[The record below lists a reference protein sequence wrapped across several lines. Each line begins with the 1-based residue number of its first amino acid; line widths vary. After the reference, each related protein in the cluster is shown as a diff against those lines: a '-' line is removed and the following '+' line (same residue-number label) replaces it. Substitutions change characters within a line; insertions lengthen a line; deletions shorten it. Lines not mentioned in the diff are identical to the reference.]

1 LLIDDDATMHELVEH
16 FLGHDGLR
24 LVTSSSGRAGLE
36 MARHLQPLVIILD
49 VLMPGMD
56 GWAVL
61 SQLKADAQ
69 TSHIPVIMLTMLE
82 DRSMGYALGAAEFL
96 TKPLDRDRLHKTL
109 DKYRAQAPS
118 PDDNAAPV
126 LVVEDDPTART
137 LLRRMLESEG
147 WTVAEAA
154 NGREALEYLAQ
165 HQASLILLDLM
176 MPEIDGFTFLAALR
190 ADSQLRNVPVV
201 VVSAKEISGQEAAQL
216 AGRVQHIL
224 RKGAYDREQL
234 LTQVRQL
241 VQNYARRPESKE

>member
-1 LLIDDDATMHELVEH
+1 LIDDDATMHELVEH

-24 LVTSSSGRAGLE
+24 LVTSSCGRAGLE
-36 MARHLQPLVIILD
+36 MARQLQPLVIILD

-118 PDDNAAPV
+118 PDDGAAPV
-126 LVVEDDPTART
+126 LVVEDDFTART

-190 ADSQLRNVPVV
+190 ADSQLRDVPVV

-241 VQNYARRPESKE
+241 VQSYARRPETIE